1 MGRDQSLVVIQGTL
15 DVMILKALAGA
26 PQHGYGIS
34 AWIRE
39 RTEGEL
45 GIEDGALYQALHRLA
60 HRGWIDAEWG
70 LSDNNRR
77 ARYYK
82 ITAAGRRR
90 LAKGQKAWE
99 LNVTAMMRVLRAQGE

>member
-77 ARYYK
+77 AKYYRL
-82 ITAAGRRR
+82 TPSGRKRLREATESWRR
-90 LAKGQKAWE
+90 ASSAI
-99 LNVTAMMRVLRAQGE
+99 NRVLEAI

>member
-39 RTEGEL
+39 RTQGEL

-77 ARYYK
+77 ARYYRL
-82 ITAAGRRR
+82 TRLGRRQLR
-90 LAKGQKAWE
+90 DAQDSWRRYARA
-99 LNVTAMMRVLRAQGE
+99 VSRVLDAPA

>member
-1 MGRDQSLVVIQGTL
+1 MSRDAALGVIQGTL
-15 DVMILKALAGA
+15 DVLVLKALSAG

-34 AWIRE
+34 GWVHR

-45 GIEDGALYQALHRLA
+45 DIEDGALYQALHRLE

-77 ARYYK
+77 ARFYRL
-82 ITAAGRRR
+82 TRAGRHELKGAEGTWRR
-90 LAKGQKAWE
+90 YARA
-99 LNVTAMMRVLRAQGE
+99 VSRVLDAPA